1 MQLEWRQALWLP
13 ILLLHALLLLA
24 HLPRPPAAATRSESS
39 VVVQLL
45 PARTP
50 PRPVAA
56 PQARVPPRPALAV
69 RPPHADAAPARA
81 TEPVAPAEVLAPEPV
96 AALPA
101 TASPAPAPV
110 PLLQTEATR
119 QAIRLATRAPLLAE
133 RAASASDAP
142 ARETAQQRFGRE
154 VARTAHGN
162 CLKGEFPGA
171 GAGLL
176 SLPFFLVAEA
186 SGRCQK

>member
-1 MQLEWRQALWLP
+1 MRLERRHALWLP
-13 ILLLHALLLLA
+13 IGLLHVLLLLA
-24 HLPRPPAAATRSESS
+24 YLPRPPAAAGPPGRS

-45 PARTP
+45 PA
-50 PRPVAA
+50 PRPGTLA
-56 PQARVPPRPALAV
+56 PKTQALTL
-69 RPPHADAAPARA
+69 PARA
-81 TEPVAPAEVLAPEPV
+81 RAPATSAPRPPVEVSAPEAP
-96 AALPA
+96 AGELPSSPLPSAEPA
-101 TASPAPAPV
+101 TPGPAPL
-110 PLLQTEATR
+110 PLLQTDATR
-119 QAIRLATRAPLLAE
+119 QAIRLAARAPLLSE

-176 SLPFFLVAEA
+176 SLPMFLIAEA